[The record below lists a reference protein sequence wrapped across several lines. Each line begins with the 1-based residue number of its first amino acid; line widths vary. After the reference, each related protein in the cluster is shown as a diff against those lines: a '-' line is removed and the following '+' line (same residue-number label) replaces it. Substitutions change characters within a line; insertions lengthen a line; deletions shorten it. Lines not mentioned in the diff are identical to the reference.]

1 MAFWLVGVWHS
12 RRSARSLYRIVPYSY
27 NAFCLQWSLSAELSQ
42 FLSSADGHRSLSS
55 LSLSL
60 SLISLFLPILR
71 SEPSRIFFVLP
82 PSRFIL
88 CAFLDSFFFLFLGF
102 SVRLSYIFFSVVS
115 NAKFFLF
122 FRSKIIVFQS
132 AQKSPRPSSSRDR
145 KPKSKQMRV
154 ACVCACV
161 IIGKSLVNHW

>member
-1 MAFWLVGVWHS
+1 MKPL
-12 RRSARSLYRIVPYSY
+12 RRVVSISFQRRWPSIPL
-27 NAFCLQWSLSAELSQ
+27 L
-42 FLSSADGHRSLSS
+42 S

-88 CAFLDSFFFLFLGF
+88 CAFLESFFLLFLAFRFDYRISF
-102 SVRLSYIFFSVVS
+102 SAWFLMQSFSS
-115 NAKFFLF
+115 FSDL
-122 FRSKIIVFQS
+122 KIIVFQS

-145 KPKSKQMRV
+145 KPKSKQIRV
-154 ACVCACV
+154 ACACACV